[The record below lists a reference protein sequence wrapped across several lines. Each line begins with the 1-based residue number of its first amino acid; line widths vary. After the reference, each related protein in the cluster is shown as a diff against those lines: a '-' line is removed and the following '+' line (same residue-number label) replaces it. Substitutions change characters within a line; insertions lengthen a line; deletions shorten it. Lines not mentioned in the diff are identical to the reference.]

1 MKKLLLSTAIL
12 LAGVSANAQ
21 LAPGSVAPN
30 FTVTAYQPWLSTAG
44 SASNGSFTLYDYLD
58 QGYTVFLDVSATW
71 CGPCWNY
78 HLNGAL
84 EDIYAAHGPS
94 GAPGVSSTT
103 TDDVMVIWIEGDGQ
117 TADATM
123 LDGSGSIGN
132 WIEPAAGNQIQFPMA
147 NPASALANTI
157 NNDYA
162 IAYFPTI
169 YRICPNRIIE
179 EVGQLAASALYAT
192 VPACPPPASA
202 PADVAALSYTGAA
215 VHCEGAY
222 TPSVQIQ
229 NNGTSP
235 LTSATV
241 TITQGGTTVST
252 GTYSGSLS
260 TYGVANVTC
269 SPIANFTGGAIVCT
283 VTTAG
288 DASAANN
295 AMNTNVAA
303 AANAVSQYITV
314 NISTDYYAS
323 ETSWA
328 IKSSTGAT
336 VAQGGGNWADMTT
349 GQAGFTVQAPQL
361 VTLNPSQCYTFEI
374 TDSYG
379 DGICCAY
386 GDGAY
391 SLVDANG
398 TTIASGGEFGEIDT
412 RAFKTGALGMD
423 ELATI
428 AMNVYPN
435 PASSEVNVSFE
446 ATNNDYAV
454 ALMDL
459 QGRVIAAKNMTNLN
473 GTQVVSF
480 STENV
485 AKGSYIVTVTVDGLT
500 TTKNVVIK

>member
-12 LAGVSANAQ
+12 LAGISANAQ

-179 EVGQLAASALYAT
+179 EVGQLGASALYAT

-454 ALMDL
+454 SLMDL

>member
-1 MKKLLLSTAIL
+1 MKKLLFSAAML

-30 FTVTAYQPWLSTAG
+30 FTVTAYQSWLATAG
-44 SASNGSFTLYDYLD
+44 TTNNGSYTLYDYLD

-78 HLNGAL
+78 HLSGAL
-84 EDIYAAHGPS
+84 EDVYANHGPA
-94 GAPGVSSTT
+94 GAPGVVSAT

-123 LDGSGSIGN
+123 LDGSGAIGN

-147 NPASALANTI
+147 NPASASANQI

-179 EVGQLAASALYAT
+179 EVGQMDATELYAT
-192 VPACPPPASA
+192 VSACPPPASA
-202 PADVAALSYTGAA
+202 PSDVAALSYTGSL
-215 VHCEGAY
+215 VHCEGSY
-222 TPSVQIQ
+222 TPSVDIQ
-229 NNGTSP
+229 NNGTSA
-235 LTSATV
+235 LTAATV

-252 GTYSGSLS
+252 GSYTGNLS

-269 SPIANFTGGAIVCT
+269 SPIANFTGGALVCT
-283 VTTAG
+283 VTTSG

-295 AMNTNVAA
+295 TMNTNVAA
-303 AANAVSQYITV
+303 AANAVSQYVTV
-314 NISTDYYAS
+314 NITTDYYAS
-323 ETSWA
+323 ETSWT
-328 IKSSTGAT
+328 IKSSTGAI
-336 VAQGGGNWADMTT
+336 VAQGGGNWVDMTT
-349 GQAGFTVQAPQL
+349 GQAGQTVQTPVQ

-374 TDSYG
+374 LDSYG
-379 DGICCAY
+379 DGICCSY

-398 TTIASGGEFGEIDT
+398 TTIASGAQFGEIDT

-459 QGRVIAAKNMTNLN
+459 QGRVIATKNMTNLN

-485 AKGSYIVTVTVDGLT
+485 AKGSYIVTVTVEGLT

>member
-1 MKKLLLSTAIL
+1 MKKLLFSAAML

-30 FTVTAYQPWLSTAG
+30 FTVTAYQSWLATAG
-44 SASNGSFTLYDYLD
+44 TTNNGSYTLYDYLD

-78 HLNGAL
+78 HLSGAL
-84 EDIYAAHGPS
+84 EDVYAAHGPA
-94 GAPGVSSTT
+94 GAPGVVSST

-123 LDGSGSIGN
+123 LDGSGAIGN

-147 NPASALANTI
+147 NPASAAANQI

-179 EVGQLAASALYAT
+179 EVGQMDATELYAT
-192 VPACPPPASA
+192 VSACPPPASA
-202 PADVAALSYTGAA
+202 PNDVAALSYTGAS

-222 TPSVQIQ
+222 TPSVDIQ
-229 NNGTSP
+229 NNGTSA
-235 LTSATV
+235 LTAATV

-252 GTYSGSLS
+252 GTYSGNLA
-260 TYGVANVTC
+260 TYGVANVVCT
-269 SPIANFTGGAIVCT
+269 PIANFTGGALTVT

-295 AMNTNVAA
+295 GVNHTVSA
-303 AANAVSQYITV
+303 AANAVSQYVTV
-314 NISTDYYAS
+314 NITTDYYAS

-336 VAQGGGNWADMTT
+336 VAQGGGNWTDLGGTSA
-349 GQAGFTVQAPQL
+349 GQTVQAPVL

-374 TDSYG
+374 YDEYG
-379 DGICCAY
+379 DGICCSY

-398 TTIASGGEFGEIDT
+398 TTIASGAQFGEIDT

-459 QGRVIAAKNMTNLN
+459 QGRVIATKNMTNLN

-485 AKGSYIVTVTVDGLT
+485 AKGSYIVTVTVEGLT